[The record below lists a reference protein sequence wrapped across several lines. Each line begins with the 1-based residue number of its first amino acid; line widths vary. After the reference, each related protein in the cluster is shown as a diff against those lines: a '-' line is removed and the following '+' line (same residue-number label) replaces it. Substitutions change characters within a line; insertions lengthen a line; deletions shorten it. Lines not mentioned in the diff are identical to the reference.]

1 MIDSVLKGTGNSRF
15 LKSAVPAGTSW
26 ADALAMLQA
35 GTFPIDF
42 NGINTEG
49 FQQVGTPLNKA
60 NLLKDATA
68 AQIGLPPS
76 TTPDGMFQAL
86 GNTGELHV
94 WRKTVVTKDPVP
106 EVPGSYTLGTAK
118 RLYVA
123 TRTFAN
129 DSYESY
135 VEGVLASNA
144 ITIDLDGKV
153 TLTDPAKV
161 NLYIYNRRDGVTSQ
175 TGREAISG
183 YSYFLIPSTSASFIG
198 CNISMPKDAIY
209 YIPATS
215 NYYRTSS
222 SSGGQ
227 SSFDAAQ
234 LVTGVPGTP
243 AIPAGTTT
251 TYPVSTNQNAYQE
264 GDDAKEAG
272 YTLGEVIKSTGAYG
286 FFGMMGFAYGT
297 SYFQKISDA
306 IEVADDG
313 SVSHV
318 APVDDISDS
327 TVLDSASVLKERIA
341 GKYITL
347 SENSYTKQPY
357 TNELP
362 PTNAVLYIPAD
373 VNVKM
378 IHPEDSSLSNQYAL
392 FFDRYQPVTGYAAI
406 PAGTTIEYLGKLGD
420 KARVQFGSYVGTGT
434 YGSSN
439 PNTLTFDFVPKMV
452 IISGYTSNGYT
463 TVTFV
468 RGASS
473 AGYPANGTMYF
484 SMNLSWNDKKVSWYN
499 DAYDAAQQANK
510 SGYRYNYVAIG

>member
-94 WRKTVVTKDPVP
+94 WRKTVVTKVPVP
-106 EVPGSYTLGTAK
+106 EVPGSYTLGDAQ

-129 DSYESY
+129 SNYESY
-135 VEGVLASNA
+135 IEGVLASNA

-175 TGREAISG
+175 TGQEAISG

-198 CNISMPKDAIY
+198 CNISMPQDTIY
-209 YIPATS
+209 YIPSTS
-215 NYYRTSS
+215 SYYRTSS
-222 SSGGQ
+222 SSGDQ

-251 TYPVSTNQNAYQE
+251 TYPVSTNPNAYQE
-264 GDDAKEAG
+264 GDDAKAAG
-272 YTLGEVIKSTGAYG
+272 YVLGNVETGSFVLSVKNNGSTGINWKYSDDITVSDAGMVELVNPYSATINAYG
-286 FFGMMGFAYGT
+286 YASNAQSFRGKFVVTTFEGT
-297 SYFQKISDA
+297 DFI
-306 IEVADDG
+306 
-313 SVSHV
+313 
-318 APVDDISDS
+318 PN
-327 TVLDSASVLKERIA
+327 TVCF
-341 GKYITL
+341 
-347 SENSYTKQPY
+347 
-357 TNELP
+357 
-362 PTNAVLYIPAD
+362 IPAEANIAQSGD
-373 VNVKM
+373 KLVV
-378 IHPEDSSLSNQYAL
+378 
-392 FFDRYQPVTGYAAI
+392 DRYQPVTGYPAI

-420 KARVQFGSYVGTGT
+420 KARVQVVSYVGTGT
-434 YGSSN
+434 YGKNN
-439 PNTLTFDFVPKMV
+439 PNSITLDFIPKLFWISGIGYAYETDMLVFYGETNKSEGNSDYYFTFDN
-452 IISGYTSNGYT
+452 ISWKG
-463 TVTFV
+463 
-468 RGASS
+468 
-473 AGYPANGTMYF
+473 
-484 SMNLSWNDKKVSWYN
+484 KKVSWYSTRGSEL
-499 DAYDAAQQANK
+499 QANI
-510 SGYRYNYVAIG
+510 SGEKYIIRAIG

>member
-86 GNTGELHV
+86 AKTGDLHV
-94 WRKTVVTKDPVP
+94 WRKTVVTKEPVP
-106 EVPGSYTLGTAK
+106 EVPGSYTLGTAQ

-129 DSYESY
+129 DNYESY

-183 YSYFLIPSTSASFIG
+183 YSYFLIPSTSASSIG
-198 CNISMPKDAIY
+198 CNISMPRDTIY

-222 SSGGQ
+222 SSGGK

-251 TYPVSTNQNAYQE
+251 TYPVSTNPNAYQE

-272 YTLGEVIKSTGAYG
+272 YVVGDVVTGDFVLGQANASNAYLFYKSSSPTV
-286 FFGMMGFAYGT
+286 
-297 SYFQKISDA
+297 S
-306 IEVADDG
+306 DDG
-313 SVSHV
+313 TIEFDKNQYIQIGY
-318 APVDDISDS
+318 AENWTAS
-327 TVLDSASVLKERIA
+327 TLQAAIRGQFLQRGNSMNVPSSYVPA
-341 GKYITL
+341 GTI
-347 SENSYTKQPY
+347 
-357 TNELP
+357 
-362 PTNAVLYIPAD
+362 YIPNDA
-373 VNVKM
+373 VVTR
-378 IHPEDSSLSNQYAL
+378 SNDNYIVSK
-392 FFDRYQPVTGYAAI
+392 YQPVTGYAAI

-420 KARVQFGSYVGTGT
+420 KARVQVVSYMGTGT

-439 PNTLTFDFVPKMV
+439 PNSLTFDFVPKAIMV
-452 IISGYTSNGYT
+452 RDNGQGTRFLEAIYGMEFA
-463 TVTFV
+463 VVKYSDGSFV
-468 RGASS
+468 
-473 AGYPANGTMYF
+473 
-484 SMNLSWNDKKVSWYN
+484 SMIWNKKTVSWYSDSDPYYQMN
-499 DAYDAAQQANK
+499 S
-510 SGYRYNYVAIG
+510 SGAKYYAVAIG

>member
-42 NGINTEG
+42 NGINAEG

-94 WRKTVVTKDPVP
+94 WRKTVVTKVPVP
-106 EVPGSYTLGTAK
+106 EVPGSYTLGDAQ

-129 DSYESY
+129 SNYESY
-135 VEGVLASNA
+135 IEGVLASNA

-153 TLTDPAKV
+153 TLTDPTEV

-183 YSYFLIPSTSASFIG
+183 YSYFMIPSTSASLIG
-198 CNISMPKDAIY
+198 CTISMPQDTIY
-209 YIPATS
+209 YIPSAS
-215 NYYRTSS
+215 SYQRTSS

-251 TYPVSTNQNAYQE
+251 TYPVSTNPKAYQE
-264 GDDAKEAG
+264 GDDAKAAG
-272 YTLGEVIKSTGAYG
+272 YVVGDAVTGDFILGQANAADAYL
-286 FFGMMGFAYGT
+286 FYKASSPT
-297 SYFQKISDA
+297 VS
-306 IEVADDG
+306 DDG
-313 SVSHV
+313 TIGFDKNHYIQIGY
-318 APVDDISDS
+318 AENWTAS
-327 TVLDSASVLKERIA
+327 TLQAAIRGQFLQRGNSMNLPSNYVPA
-341 GKYITL
+341 GTI
-347 SENSYTKQPY
+347 
-357 TNELP
+357 
-362 PTNAVLYIPAD
+362 YIPNDA
-373 VNVKM
+373 VVTR
-378 IHPEDSSLSNQYAL
+378 SNDNYIVSK
-392 FFDRYQPVTGYAAI
+392 YQPVTGYAAI

-420 KARVQFGSYVGTGT
+420 KARVQVLSYVGTGT
-434 YGSSN
+434 YGEDNPTTIKFDIAPKILFISCTQSNDDSNVAVVNGGWLKTSFFGTSAIPGWLKFDGKNVSLYAQSNSMYYNARSS
-439 PNTLTFDFVPKMV
+439 
-452 IISGYTSNGYT
+452 
-463 TVTFV
+463 
-468 RGASS
+468 
-473 AGYPANGTMYF
+473 
-484 SMNLSWNDKKVSWYN
+484 
-499 DAYDAAQQANK
+499 
-510 SGYRYNYVAIG
+510 YNYSGWKYTAIAIS

>member
-94 WRKTVVTKDPVP
+94 WRKTVVVKDPVP
-106 EVPGSYTLGTAK
+106 EVPGSYTLGTEQ

-129 DSYESY
+129 SDYESY

-144 ITIDLDGKV
+144 IAIDLDGKV

-198 CNISMPKDAIY
+198 CNISMPQDTIY
-209 YIPATS
+209 YIPSTS
-215 NYYRTSS
+215 SYYRTSS

-234 LVTGVPGTP
+234 PVTGVPGTP

-251 TYPVSTNQNAYQE
+251 TYPVSTNPNAYQE
-264 GDDAKEAG
+264 GDDAKPAG
-272 YTLGEVIKSTGAYG
+272 YTLGDVVSGLFLAGSPADGIHWQYSDSISVQDNGSLSLDNPSQLLNAGTSTGGKLSLLLGKFARLISNGSIIPSTNPFYNGAY
-286 FFGMMGFAYGT
+286 
-297 SYFQKISDA
+297 
-306 IEVADDG
+306 V
-313 SVSHV
+313 
-318 APVDDISDS
+318 
-327 TVLDSASVLKERIA
+327 
-341 GKYITL
+341 
-347 SENSYTKQPY
+347 
-357 TNELP
+357 
-362 PTNAVLYIPAD
+362 YIPAD
-373 VNVKM
+373 TM
-378 IHPEDSSLSNQYAL
+378 ITSGIQI
-392 FFDRYQPVTGYAAI
+392 DRYQPVTGYAAI

-420 KARVQFGSYVGTGT
+420 KARVQVVSYVGTGT
-434 YGSSN
+434 YGESN
-439 PNTLTFDFVPKMV
+439 PCRLTFDFPPKVVMFLRGYKKGSTQFGNLTASHSDDNKIV
-452 IISGYTSNGYT
+452 TPESLVTTYTRYNGFGGPFGSYAKKSEDGKTIFWYNEQSSTQGNDTGYTY
-463 TVTFV
+463 
-468 RGASS
+468 
-473 AGYPANGTMYF
+473 YF
-484 SMNLSWNDKKVSWYN
+484 L
-499 DAYDAAQQANK
+499 
-510 SGYRYNYVAIG
+510 AIG